1 MFDPSP
7 AVASELSRHL
17 LVGVRRSSRYYHQ
30 TVPHSRHHRSRLT
43 GSRNGVILC
52 CSKGEESARCRRREH
67 HAVAARAR
75 QSEVRTTPK
84 MFVCCFLVVLLR
96 FSKPLCRSQRYIN
109 GFQSYANKS
118 DRFAPA
124 FFCSGGGEGIMASR
138 STSKHPGKS
147 FFYPSKLHPRVE
159 SARAVQR
166 VAFDRSADSH
176 HNGSL
181 AADLACSPR
190 ALGSARLASSSGAE
204 REVMSSSQHNGV
216 LLLWQTGV
224 DAACAASNRVV
235 NLLVVY
241 VCVCDL
247 SPLLPTSQ
255 PRIPHTGHR
264 EDS

>member
-124 FFCSGGGEGIMASR
+124 FFFVVVGVRGLWLPGARVSTQASHF
-138 STSKHPGKS
+138 STP
-147 FFYPSKLHPRVE
+147 FE
-159 SARAVQR
+159 
-166 VAFDRSADSH
+166 
-176 HNGSL
+176 
-181 AADLACSPR
+181 AAPAGREC
-190 ALGSARLASSSGAE
+190 SSGAT
-204 REVMSSSQHNGV
+204 RR
-216 LLLWQTGV
+216 L
-224 DAACAASNRVV
+224 
-235 NLLVVY
+235 
-241 VCVCDL
+241 
-247 SPLLPTSQ
+247 
-255 PRIPHTGHR
+255 
-264 EDS
+264 